1 MTDVTEL
8 MDREDR
14 LLGKKPEAPAKGPL
28 DNLTEEKRKIVAQF
42 RTLVDEWK
50 GTYEQEVQDFLSD
63 DTTLFRY
70 LDGFTWDLNV
80 SNEKIKATAEWRQKE
95 RPQDIRLKDLG
106 QIGKIGFIQHQG
118 FDNQS
123 RPIIYVNF
131 SKDNLPIDEVH
142 NKQRAL
148 AITYAVERC
157 IKRMPKNVY
166 QISWVCDM
174 RNANV
179 GMGMVR
185 SMKDP
190 LLVLGEHCAERL
202 SVALVLNVSWTL
214 SMCWNFASAFLS
226 QQTVDRYQVMR
237 DESKQTIN
245 KYIPDES
252 LLTMYGGKNDA
263 KYDYDALV
271 QLEEDM
277 DSLAKAQKE

>member
-1 MTDVTEL
+1 M
-8 MDREDR
+8 
-14 LLGKKPEAPAKGPL
+14 
-28 DNLTEEKRKIVAQF
+28 
-42 RTLVDEWK
+42 VDEWK
-50 GTYEQEVQDFLSD
+50 GNYEKEVQEFLSD

-70 LDGFTWDLNV
+70 LDGFVWDINV
-80 SNEKIKATAEWRQKE
+80 AHEKIKATAEWRQKE

-106 QIGKIGFIQHQG
+106 EIGKIGFISHQG
-118 FDNQS
+118 FDKER

-131 SKDNLPIDEVH
+131 AKDTLPIDDNY

-148 AITYAVERC
+148 AITYMVERC
-157 IKRMPKNVY
+157 IKRLPKNVY
-166 QISWVCDM
+166 QITWVADM

-202 SVALVLNVSWTL
+202 SVALVPNVSWTL

-237 DESKQTIN
+237 QNDSDPSIARN
-245 KYIPDES
+245 AMLKYIDEDT
-252 LLTMYGGKNDA
+252 LLKMYGGKNDY
-263 KYDYDALV
+263 KYDYEALV
-271 QLEEDM
+271 QLEADM
-277 DSLAKAQKE
+277 DKANAEQ